1 MVQTLVGKG
10 AGSARGRC
18 VRDGYRIEKR
28 SLWLRFCIY
37 HRQHHDNGGHQAPVL
52 LLQILPAC
60 GLALQGG
67 QCQFDPLGVLGVGLL
82 EVLELGLDDG
92 VILHIDERSGQ
103 VGGEP

>member
-10 AGSARGRC
+10 AGRARRRC
-18 VRDGYRIEKR
+18 VRDGYGIEKTE
-28 SLWLRFCIY
+28 LRAPFSIY

-67 QCQFDPLGVLGVGLL
+67 QCQLNPLGVFGIGLL
-82 EVLELGLDDG
+82 EVLELGRDYG
-92 VILHIDERSGQ
+92 VILHIDEGAGQ

>member
-10 AGSARGRC
+10 AGRARRRC
-18 VRDGYRIEKR
+18 VRDGYGIEKTEPR
-28 SLWLRFCIY
+28 APFCIY

-67 QCQFDPLGVLGVGLL
+67 QCQFDPFGVLGVGLL
-82 EVLELGLDDG
+82 EVLELGRDYG
-92 VILHIDERSGQ
+92 VILHIDEGAGQ